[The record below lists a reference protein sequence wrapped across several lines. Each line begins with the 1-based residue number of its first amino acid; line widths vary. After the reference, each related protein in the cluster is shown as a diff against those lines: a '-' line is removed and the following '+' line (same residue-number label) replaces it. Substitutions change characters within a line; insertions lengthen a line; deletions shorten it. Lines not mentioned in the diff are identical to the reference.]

1 MKGPPLK
8 GIFWHVSAFRRR
20 LRRACEVAGENLR
33 STQAKMKVWC
43 DRKTRS
49 QSFEVGDQVLILLPV
64 VGSPLDARFS
74 GPYRIE
80 KKVGNVDYIV
90 STPDRRK
97 KYRLCHIN
105 MMKPFHDTYDESKR
119 MVESRVVGC
128 AVLGSDP
135 SHADDHKQSRP
146 VGQLENSQI
155 RFFLTFPLRPMCS
168 HMIPRVE
175 NCVDRSGSARY
186 VSKFELLKGYKIKNN
201 RQRNVY

>member
-1 MKGPPLK
+1 
-8 GIFWHVSAFRRR
+8 
-20 LRRACEVAGENLR
+20 
-33 STQAKMKVWC
+33 MKVWY

-64 VGSPLDARFS
+64 VGSPLEAQFS

-105 MMKPFHDTYDESKR
+105 MTKPFHDTYDESKR

-155 RFFLTFPLRPMCS
+155 LEDLEGYLSHLTAEERTDMVILLNEFRDFFF
-168 HMIPRVE
+168 
-175 NCVDRSGSARY
+175 
-186 VSKFELLKGYKIKNN
+186 
-201 RQRNVY
+201 

>member
-8 GIFWHVSAFRRR
+8 GTFWHVSAFRHR

-33 STQAKMKVWC
+33 STQAKMKVWY

-64 VGSPLDARFS
+64 VGSPLEAWFS

-97 KYRLCHIN
+97 KYRLCYIN

-119 MVESRVVGC
+119 MVDPELWD
-128 AVLGSDP
+128 VLFWD
-135 SHADDHKQSRP
+135 
-146 VGQLENSQI
+146 
-155 RFFLTFPLRPMCS
+155 LTHHTLMTT
-168 HMIPRVE
+168 
-175 NCVDRSGSARY
+175 
-186 VSKFELLKGYKIKNN
+186 NN
-201 RQRNVY
+201 LGL